1 MSEKMSQTM
10 EISEMERMEMLKEE
24 IIQMFDRIETENL
37 NSIRL

>member
-1 MSEKMSQTM
+1 MSEKMSQMM